1 MFRHKVSCSIPNSFC
16 AKKFFNGAS
25 FLAHPVDRA
34 YKINLNYIN
43 FCKELDRLREYF
55 CSNGYSL
62 STIESVIRE
71 KLNLFFEPRV
81 VVSDVPK
88 EKMFVKLP
96 FMSENANKL
105 LSSDISK
112 LFSKF
117 YPQIDFRLIFTNNF
131 SIGNFFNFK
140 DKISPHIKSNIVYN
154 YSCSLCSAT
163 YLGESIRHFHTRV
176 SEHKGISPRTGV
188 PYTKPP
194 KSNVY
199 QHYLQ
204 TGHEILTSN
213 FKIVFSGREW
223 ETKLAESILIHQFK
237 PSLNDMVASTPLNI
251 L

>member
-1 MFRHKVSCSIPNSFC
+1 MFFDYLNSKHERINFT
-16 AKKFFNGAS
+16 FETESNSSLS
-25 FLAHPVDRA
+25 FLDVDIRNETDA
-34 YKINLNYIN
+34 FSTSTYRKPTFTGLINFYIN

-62 STIESVIRE
+62 STIESVICE
-71 KLNLFFEPRV
+71 KLNLYFEPKI

-88 EKMFVKLP
+88 EKIFVKLP
-96 FMSENANKL
+96 FMSEKANKL

-131 SIGNFFNFK
+131 SIGNFFSFK

-194 KSNVY
+194 KINVY
-199 QHYLQ
+199 QHYLPGVQ
-204 TGHEILTSN
+204 
-213 FKIVFSGREW
+213 
-223 ETKLAESILIHQFK
+223 
-237 PSLNDMVASTPLNI
+237 
-251 L
+251 